1 MPAASFASVPL
12 TFSTTA
18 RAWKHSKGLNCPVN
32 LHWRTV
38 CAPVLHWCRR
48 SHRDVGGAGSGLDAC
63 SSQEASRGR
72 CFHEGWELPG
82 LASHPFCG
90 QAAAG
95 RKNAGTA
102 SGCFSG
108 VGVDVH
114 IKPSLATATVASP
127 SPISRCSWHFLEVT
141 TGAVCSQHQSFC
153 RIYTLWL

>member
-1 MPAASFASVPL
+1 MCILCQLMFAVPVFVGDSLQHSQVTLFECTELLASPPI
-12 TFSTTA
+12 
-18 RAWKHSKGLNCPVN
+18 RRCPD
-32 LHWRTV
+32 
-38 CAPVLHWCRR
+38 
-48 SHRDVGGAGSGLDAC
+48 RDVSRAGSSLDAC
-63 SSQEASRGR
+63 GSKEASRGR